1 MSVDAVKNKQI
12 IAIGGGILRLGETL
26 KIDRYILRQSKKK
39 HPRVLFLPT
48 ASNDLEVYN
57 MAFEKTYRK
66 LGARVTTLELL
77 KKKIDQK
84 KISSAFL
91 GADVIYVGGGDAD
104 LLMRV
109 IKKNELG
116 KIFSNAASHGTILSG
131 LSAGSVIWYEYF
143 LEKKGE
149 KWYLKKGIGFLK
161 GVNLCHFDRKLMPPK
176 AMIQKAIRLGKIIAI
191 QNNCAVH
198 YYNGNPKKVISSKK
212 TNSFTLLLKNG
223 KVTTEKFKNL

>member
-1 MSVDAVKNKQI
+1 MSVNTVKDKQI
-12 IAIGGGILRLGETL
+12 ITIGGGILRLGETL
-26 KIDRYILRQSKKK
+26 KIDRYILRQSKNK

-48 ASNDLEVYN
+48 ASNDLEAYRI
-57 MAFEKTYRK
+57 AFENAYRK

-91 GADVIYVGGGDAD
+91 GADIIYVGGGDAD

-109 IKKNELG
+109 IKKNKLKKE
-116 KIFSNAASHGTILSG
+116 FSKAVSRGIILSG

-149 KWYLKKGIGFLK
+149 KWYLKKGVGFLK
-161 GVNLCHFDRKLMPPK
+161 GVNLCHFDRKLIPSKTML
-176 AMIQKAIRLGKIIAI
+176 QKAVRFGKIIAI
-191 QNNCAVH
+191 QNNCAAH
-198 YYNGNPKKVISSKK
+198 YYNGDLIKVISSKE
-212 TNSFTLLLKNG
+212 TNSFTLSSKNG
-223 KVTTEKFKNL
+223 KVMIEKI